1 MRFTGSHPV
10 AKPRVRMQPTRAAV
24 ADTQAVKMLNPD
36 AWREGL
42 TTAQRGYGG
51 KWQRYRAAYLAK
63 HPLCVACEAEGKVV
77 VATVLDHIEPHR
89 GNMEIFWRPGN
100 VQGLCAHH
108 HGLKGIEEG
117 GIGAARKG

>member
-1 MRFTGSHPV
+1 V
-10 AKPRVRMQPTRAAV
+10 AKPRVRMQPTRTAV

-117 GIGAARKG
+117 GIGEARRG